1 MAQAIK
7 QGAREGGCKGGGSSE
22 VGSWVGSEV
31 RLVKG
36 LRVAEKSCA
45 SEQFPYATKQQLPSA
60 FGGTNT
66 MAKRMKLTGDFCWS
80 ATRGLNHCLACI
92 ASTLACEGR

>member
-1 MAQAIK
+1 MAQAVK

-22 VGSWVGSEV
+22 VGRWVGGEV

-45 SEQFPYATKQQLPSA
+45 SEQFPYATKQQL
-60 FGGTNT
+60 
-66 MAKRMKLTGDFCWS
+66 AKRVLRNEHYGEKDETYW
-80 ATRGLNHCLACI
+80 
-92 ASTLACEGR
+92 